1 MTETFPWMMQ
11 NIPECLPLW
20 KGLGFFLATFV
31 LEDATTLAA
40 GLTIAAGMVSW
51 PVALLSCWLGIWLG
65 DAGLYALARFG
76 GRKWYEKSSLRKFGQ
91 QINVAKEWFA
101 RNTTL
106 VLILSRCVPG
116 TRLPTYLAA
125 GFLGVSFGKF
135 FLVTGL
141 AALIWTL
148 CILLLAQTIGAPLVH
163 WLNGYSHGS
172 LVLVITGVV
181 LLAALQLIR
190 RRLKRPDMGRILSKL
205 EAWRHWEF
213 WPAWLFYIPVA
224 FHYLWLSIRY
234 RGFTVPSAANPGI
247 FSGGLVGES
256 KFDIL
261 KTLSET
267 SPEFTADAALITG
280 VDFMSRSKALEK
292 ACEELRMGFPFILK
306 PNLGQRGAGFKLVR
320 ERSAA
325 DNYLRQTSTPVLV
338 QCYAPGPFEVG
349 VFYYRFPHKAQGKI
363 FAITEK
369 IFPVLVGNG
378 KSTLRQLIQADARA
392 HMIAEKYERRFAAR
406 LDMVPE
412 AGVGIKLVEAG
423 NHAQGCI
430 FRDGQRLI
438 TPALEERIDQI
449 SQRLNGFYIGRYDIR
464 FQNEEDFCA
473 GRNFQ
478 IIELN
483 GAASEAT
490 NIYDARNSLWSAY
503 QTLFEQW
510 KLVFAIGADNR
521 RKGFKPM
528 GLFALLRVWHRYA
541 RSSAQYPVSD

>member
-1 MTETFPWMMQ
+1 
-11 NIPECLPLW
+11 
-20 KGLGFFLATFV
+20 
-31 LEDATTLAA
+31 
-40 GLTIAAGMVSW
+40 
-51 PVALLSCWLGIWLG
+51 
-65 DAGLYALARFG
+65 
-76 GRKWYEKSSLRKFGQ
+76 
-91 QINVAKEWFA
+91 
-101 RNTTL
+101 
-106 VLILSRCVPG
+106 
-116 TRLPTYLAA
+116 
-125 GFLGVSFGKF
+125 
-135 FLVTGL
+135 
-141 AALIWTL
+141 
-148 CILLLAQTIGAPLVH
+148 
-163 WLNGYSHGS
+163 
-172 LVLVITGVV
+172 
-181 LLAALQLIR
+181 
-190 RRLKRPDMGRILSKL
+190 
-205 EAWRHWEF
+205 
-213 WPAWLFYIPVA
+213 
-224 FHYLWLSIRY
+224 
-234 RGFTVPSAANPGI
+234 VPSAANPGI

-261 KTLSET
+261 KTLSVT
-267 SPEFTADAALITG
+267 SPEFTANAALITG

-292 ACEELRMGFPFILK
+292 ACEELQVGFPFILK

-325 DNYLRQTSTPVLV
+325 DNYLRQTSAPVLV
-338 QCYAPGPFEVG
+338 QHYAPGPFEIG
-349 VFYYRFPHKAQGKI
+349 VFYYHFPHEAQGKI

-378 KSTLRQLIQADARA
+378 RSTFRQLIQADARA

-406 LDMVPE
+406 LDIAPE
-412 AGVGIKLVEAG
+412 AGERIKLVEAG

-438 TPALEERIDQI
+438 TPALEARIDQI
-449 SQRLNGFYIGRYDIR
+449 SQRMNGFYIGRYDIR
-464 FQNEEDFCA
+464 FQNEEDLCA

-521 RKGFKPM
+521 RHGFKPM